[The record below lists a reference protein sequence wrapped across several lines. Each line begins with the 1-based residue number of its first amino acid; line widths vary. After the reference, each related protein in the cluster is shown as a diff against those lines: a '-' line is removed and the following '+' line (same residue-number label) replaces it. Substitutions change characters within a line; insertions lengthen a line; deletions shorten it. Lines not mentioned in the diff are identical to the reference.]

1 MLIISSLFCVCTCVC
16 VSSPFLLCVFP
27 RWIRH
32 SGGTALMRREW
43 GDASEKKRGRYK
55 AHTEHCYYYC
65 RETTAD
71 KCVCCT
77 RLCLLCRLCV
87 SFDVIIYDIRAF
99 ERRCVRRSLF
109 YISSSSC
116 IVPRRRCHKI
126 HILFANSCELN
137 QWEVC
142 FMEMR
147 ECGKSCDMGAR
158 SCIVIKFLSSI
169 RRFTSH
175 QISVNFARK

>member
-1 MLIISSLFCVCTCVC
+1 MCVCMC
-16 VSSPFLLCVFP
+16 FFALFALCLSKVNKTFGLRCAHAKGVR
-27 RWIRH
+27 RWQ
-32 SGGTALMRREW
+32 W
-43 GDASEKKRGRYK
+43 EKTRSVQS
-55 AHTEHCYYYC
+55 AHTEHYYYYC

-87 SFDVIIYDIRAF
+87 SFDVIIYDNRAF
-99 ERRCVRRSLF
+99 ERGCVRRSLF

-142 FMEMR
+142 FMKMR
-147 ECGKSCDMGAR
+147 ECGKSRNMGAR
-158 SCIVIKFLSSI
+158 SCIVIKFLSSF

-175 QISVNFARK
+175 QISVNFGRK